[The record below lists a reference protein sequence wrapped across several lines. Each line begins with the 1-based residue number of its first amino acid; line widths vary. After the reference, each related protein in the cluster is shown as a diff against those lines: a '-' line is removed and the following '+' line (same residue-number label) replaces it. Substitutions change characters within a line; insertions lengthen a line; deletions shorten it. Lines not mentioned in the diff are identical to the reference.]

1 MDNIDIY
8 LDGKLL
14 YGNDFDDTQI
24 AEWYADEEE
33 GYANLGAKDA
43 AAYKYA
49 YHDLNIRHVYRH
61 LHRETFPNVMGFGSA
76 YGDELQPI
84 ISRIGKITIVDPSD
98 SFIRETVHGVP
109 AKYVKPSP
117 NGRLPLEDD

>member
-49 YHDLNIRHVYRH
+49 YHDLNIRHVYSTYIGRLFQTSWDSAVPMGTSFSGLSLESER
-61 LHRETFPNVMGFGSA
+61 LHCRPIRFVRK
-76 YGDELQPI
+76 GDRTR
-84 ISRIGKITIVDPSD
+84 SSGKIRKTIVERKAP
-98 SFIRETVHGVP
+98 F
-109 AKYVKPSP
+109 
-117 NGRLPLEDD
+117 GR